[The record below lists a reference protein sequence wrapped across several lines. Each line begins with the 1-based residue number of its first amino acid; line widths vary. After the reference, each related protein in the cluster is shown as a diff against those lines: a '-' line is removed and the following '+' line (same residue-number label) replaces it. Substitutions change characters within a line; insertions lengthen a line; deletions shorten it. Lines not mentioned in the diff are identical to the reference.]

1 MAIYCEDLF
10 KLSSFRDARLR
21 GGRTGL
27 GRKITWPYVGATP
40 SVSQWLHGGELLFL
54 TGVGIPSDDESLL
67 NLVDECIQKNL
78 SGIVFLL
85 NPQYIPEIPE
95 AVIEKADQEG
105 LPVFQM
111 PWDVKLIDATWEII

>member
-27 GRKITWPYVGATP
+27 GRKITWPYVGATS

-67 NLVDECIQKNL
+67 NLVDECIQKTYL
-78 SGIVFLL
+78 ASFSCS
-85 NPQYIPEIPE
+85 IPNTYL
-95 AVIEKADQEG
+95 KS
-105 LPVFQM
+105 LRR
-111 PWDVKLIDATWEII
+111 

>member
-40 SVSQWLHGGELLFL
+40 WVSPR
-54 TGVGIPSDDESLL
+54 TM
-67 NLVDECIQKNL
+67 
-78 SGIVFLL
+78 
-85 NPQYIPEIPE
+85 NPC
-95 AVIEKADQEG
+95 
-105 LPVFQM
+105 
-111 PWDVKLIDATWEII
+111 

>member
-27 GRKITWPYVGATP
+27 GRKITCLTWAPPKRIPMAP
-40 SVSQWLHGGELLFL
+40 RSELLFL

-111 PWDVKLIDATWEII
+111 PGM